1 MITTTSIDTGD
12 ELDVTTELK
21 GTGRTLITEA
31 SSILADLTNSVR
43 CNDPEYSSEVVLALT
58 IDIAVNRI
66 EEFDKEMFL
75 YLLTKALCE
84 DENGGRADE
93 Q

>member
-1 MITTTSIDTGD
+1 MITTTSIDTGNG
-12 ELDVTTELK
+12 LNVKTELK

-58 IDIAVNRI
+58 IDIAVSRI
-66 EEFDKEMFL
+66 KEFDKKMFL
-75 YLLTKALCE
+75 CLLTKALRE
-84 DENGGRADE
+84 ENR
-93 Q
+93 